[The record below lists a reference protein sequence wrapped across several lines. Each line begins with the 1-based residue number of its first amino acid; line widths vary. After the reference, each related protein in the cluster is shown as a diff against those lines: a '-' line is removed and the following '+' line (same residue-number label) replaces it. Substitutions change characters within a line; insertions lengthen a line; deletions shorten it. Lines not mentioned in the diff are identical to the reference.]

1 MEDVKIVNTV
11 NLLVAAGNGA
21 VHGITHWK
29 TRINS
34 EIAIAIKN
42 AIKAIAY
49 RRKGCHRAAFSSVSK
64 FPIERCLCRNNT
76 DIFTPIDILPEI
88 CKEFIRDNLKVIG
101 F

>member
-21 VHGITHWK
+21 VHGTIHWK

-42 AIKAIAY
+42 AIKVALT
-49 RRKGCHRAAFSSVSK
+49 RSCHRAAFSSVSK

>member
-21 VHGITHWK
+21 VHGTIHWK

-42 AIKAIAY
+42 AIKAIAH
-49 RRKGCHRAAFSSVSK
+49 KKAA
-64 FPIERCLCRNNT
+64 
-76 DIFTPIDILPEI
+76 
-88 CKEFIRDNLKVIG
+88 IG
-101 F
+101 QPFLL

>member
-21 VHGITHWK
+21 VHGTIHWK

-42 AIKAIAY
+42 AIKAIAH
-49 RRKGCHRAAFSSVSK
+49 KKAA
-64 FPIERCLCRNNT
+64 
-76 DIFTPIDILPEI
+76 
-88 CKEFIRDNLKVIG
+88 IG
-101 F
+101 RPFLL